1 MGSFSLSKLK
11 GRDVFLIV
19 VVLVVLA
26 SALWYTLFYS
36 ASKAE
41 IDNKKLELESL
52 ATQVQASRAAVAQLP
67 ALQQDV
73 AQLSLQRDELLRAL
87 PATAKMGSL
96 LSEIRTNV
104 LASGAEL
111 TGVTQGGGQAA
122 GLPAGVRPLGIS
134 LSLDGQFAPLYR
146 VLKSLEAMN
155 RFSTIN
161 SVGLTMGNPESFD
174 PKLSGQVALTI
185 YTFDPSAAGQAGN
198 NAPNAAPAAPSA
210 PPAGGN
216 Q

>member
-1 MGSFSLSKLK
+1 M
-11 GRDVFLIV
+11 
-19 VVLVVLA
+19 
-26 SALWYTLFYS
+26 
-36 ASKAE
+36 
-41 IDNKKLELESL
+41 
-52 ATQVQASRAAVAQLP
+52 
-67 ALQQDV
+67 QQDV